1 MCRHKLLLAVSSG
14 WPLVLYKV
22 LLPLPPDFVGQIS
35 DCSLST
41 DCTVGRASNKTMNYK
56 NSVSNLSDKI
66 LFINSIFQNKNI
78 PNNLVHISFFFLLYL
93 IVNF

>member
-22 LLPLPPDFVGQIS
+22 LLPLPPDFAGQIS

-56 NSVSNLSDKI
+56 NSVSNLPDKI
-66 LFINSIFQNKNI
+66 LFINSIFQNKNT
-78 PNNLVHISFFFLLYL
+78 N
-93 IVNF
+93 

>member
-56 NSVSNLSDKI
+56 NSVSNLPDKI
-66 LFINSIFQNKNI
+66 LFINFKIKI
-78 PNNLVHISFFFLLYL
+78 PINLVHISFFFPKY
-93 IVNF
+93 

>member
-22 LLPLPPDFVGQIS
+22 LLPLPPDFAGQIS

-78 PNNLVHISFFFLLYL
+78 PNNLVHISFFFPKY
-93 IVNF
+93 